1 MYYDFR
7 GRQTTMSSIGELLRR
22 ERVSRNLDLEQ
33 ISRETKISSRL
44 LQAIEAEQF
53 EKLPGGVFTKSF
65 VRQYA
70 RYLGLDEEE
79 LVGELERLLEPPPML
94 ESTARHDASDIHVP
108 RVEEWQLGPQNRIRF
123 SSVFPALA
131 TVVLVMLACSLV
143 YAWWQRYRIRP
154 AAPVE
159 RPAAALSSQP
169 GPPSAAAVLPPS
181 GSAGPASTV
190 PGTPVSEAA
199 GTLPAPATAEP
210 TAPQAVQP
218 ASATPAAVSP
228 ETESRPPQA
237 QAAPSAA
244 PPVARAPQPV
254 PATAPPAAPPSAAS
268 QTQAAAVPKAPPNPN
283 ATVHLQLAATE
294 PTWVL
299 VRTDGKYLFSGTL
312 QANETREVEAMG
324 TVLLRLGNAGG
335 VSVTLNGKPLGAVG
349 PKGQVR
355 TVQFT
360 SSGLHTPPPTPKP
373 PAEPTDPL

>member
-1 MYYDFR
+1 M
-7 GRQTTMSSIGELLRR
+7 TSIGELLRR

-79 LVGELERLLEPPPML
+79 LVGELERLLEPPPTL
-94 ESTARHDASDIHVP
+94 EGNARHEVSDIHVP

-123 SSVFPALA
+123 SSVLPALA

-143 YAWWQRYRIRP
+143 YAWWQRYRVRP
-154 AAPVE
+154 AAPAE
-159 RPAAALSSQP
+159 PPAVAQRSQP
-169 GPPSAAAVLPPS
+169 ATASAAPVMPASGAEAPTAAPSAPEHEAAGAAPAPSAAEQTTPP
-181 GSAGPASTV
+181 
-190 PGTPVSEAA
+190 
-199 GTLPAPATAEP
+199 
-210 TAPQAVQP
+210 AVQP
-218 ASATPAAVSP
+218 ASSTQAAASP
-228 ETESRPPQA
+228 ETQGRQSQA
-237 QAAPSAA
+237 QAAPPAA
-244 PPVARAPQPV
+244 PPVARAPQPA
-254 PATAPPAAPPSAAS
+254 PAAAPPTAPPAAAPGTAP
-268 QTQAAAVPKAPPNPN
+268 AAAVPKAKPNPN
-283 ATVHLQLAATE
+283 ATVHLQLAALE

-312 QANETREVEAMG
+312 QANETREVEATG

-335 VSVTLNGKPLGAVG
+335 VSVTLNGKPLGAMG

-360 SSGLHTPPPTPKP
+360 SGGFQISPAAAPKP
-373 PAEPTDPL
+373 PAEATDPL